1 MTFVA
6 AATAVS
12 LAPREGF
19 EPPTPADFYFPLWN
33 IGGFEITRPMV
44 LAVLSVV
51 ILLAWLV
58 PIAGKAKAV
67 PSKGQWYVEQVYDF
81 VRNGIA
87 RDMIGSHDFMRFVPL
102 LFSLFLFILVNN
114 WFGSFPG
121 TNFPTMSRI
130 GFPLAL
136 VLIVYFTYHAAG
148 IKKHGLGG
156 YFKSMVPAGIP
167 GWISPVIFV
176 IELLSFFFIRPL
188 TLTLRLFGNMFA
200 GHILMGVFVLGS
212 TYMMFSGQLSLM
224 AASVG
229 GWLMAFL
236 MGLLE
241 LLIQAIQAY
250 VFTMLA
256 ASYFGGAVAD
266 EH

>member
-6 AATAVS
+6 ALPALTIA
-12 LAPREGF
+12 REGF
-19 EPPTPADFYFPLWN
+19 EPPTPAEFEQNLWDL
-33 IGGFEITRPMV
+33 GGFVITRPII
-44 LAVLSVV
+44 LAALSVL

-58 PIAGKAKAV
+58 PVARNAKAV
-67 PSKGQWYVEQVYDF
+67 PSKGQYVVEQAYDF

-102 LFSLFLFILVNN
+102 LFSLFLFILLNN
-114 WFGSFPG
+114 WFGSIPFA
-121 TNFPTMSRI
+121 NFPTMSRI
-130 GFPLAL
+130 GFPMAL
-136 VLIVYFTYHAAG
+136 VLVVYVVYHYAG

-156 YFKSMVPAGIP
+156 YFKSMVPGGIP
-167 GWISPVIFV
+167 GWIAPVILV
-176 IELLSFFFIRPL
+176 IEMLSFFFIRPL

-200 GHILMGVFVLGS
+200 GHMLMGVFVLGS
-212 TYMMFSGQLSLM
+212 TYMMMSGKLGLM

-229 GWLMAFL
+229 GWAMAFV